1 MVVSEN
7 KDEGISNRALCL
19 AAPDMLAVLKAIA
32 KERGMIDD
40 PRNDG
45 MCPVC
50 GCEKHKVECWYEQ
63 MEDVIAKAEKQLIE

>member
-1 MVVSEN
+1 
-7 KDEGISNRALCL
+7 
-19 AAPDMLAVLKAIA
+19 MLAVLKAIA

-45 MCPVC
+45 ICPVC